1 MKIRLFKLL
10 IVLICSCEQP
20 PIIGPI
26 NDLDLIP
33 YPNQIIS
40 SNQALKIS
48 SINSIIGNEKINDLL
63 KIINEEW
70 GGLLQSLDTK
80 KGDSPKSDSIFLQI
94 DNDMDVSSIEGYI
107 LEITSNRIIIR
118 GKTGEG
124 VYRGWQT
131 LTQIIELSQNG
142 DNPNY
147 IPTGKIIDEPEY
159 GYRGTMLDVAR
170 HFFTP
175 DEVKRH
181 IDLISY
187 YKINHL
193 HIHLSDDQGWRIEI
207 KSWPKLTEKGS
218 LTEVG
223 GEKGGFFSQDEY
235 KEIVSYAATKFITIV
250 PEIDIPGHTN
260 SALASYEKLNCDG
273 KLRDLYT
280 GTNVG
285 FSTLCN
291 TEYTYQFIDDV
302 IRELSSISPGPYFHI
317 GGDESHVTKKKDY
330 IEFINRTSAI
340 VKKYNKKIIG
350 WDDINIADIP
360 TNTVLQFWNYSQRPD
375 NQDWDGQIG
384 FKNILNGL
392 KKDPKVL
399 LSPAGLMYLD
409 MKYDSLTNLGLN
421 WAGYINVKKGYDW
434 SVEELFSEIPS
445 DKIIGIEAPLWT
457 ETAANSSDLEF
468 LTLPR
473 LPGYAEIGWTK
484 SSFRDWSDY
493 KDRLASHSLIWDI
506 KDINYYSSP
515 LIQWLEKNKKIIN

>member
-1 MKIRLFKLL
+1 MKLRLFTLL
-10 IVLICSCEQP
+10 IALIYSCEQP
-20 PIIGPI
+20 PIIDPI
-26 NDLDLIP
+26 NDLSLIP
-33 YPNQIIS
+33 YPKQIIS
-40 SNQALKIS
+40 SNQSLKIS

-63 KIINEEW
+63 KIINKEW
-70 GGLLQSLDTK
+70 GLLLESIDLK
-80 KGDSPKSDSIFLQI
+80 KGDSPKSDGIFLQI
-94 DNDMDVSSIEGYI
+94 DNDINVSSVEGYA
-107 LEITSNRIIIR
+107 LEITSNRIIIK

-124 VYRGWQT
+124 IYRGWQT
-131 LTQIIELSQNG
+131 LIQIIELAQNTV
-142 DNPNY
+142 NPGY

-170 HFFTP
+170 HFFTL

-193 HIHLSDDQGWRIEI
+193 HLHLSDDQGWRIEI

-223 GEKGGFFSQDEY
+223 GGKGGFFSQDEY
-235 KEIVSYAATKFITIV
+235 KEIVSYAASKFITIV

-302 IRELSSISPGPYFHI
+302 IREISSISPGPYFHI

-330 IEFINRTSAI
+330 IEFINRTTAI

-360 TNTVLQFWNYSQRPD
+360 TNTILQLWNYSPKRPD
-375 NQDWDGQIG
+375 NEG
-384 FKNILNGL
+384 FNNILNGL
-392 KKDPKVL
+392 KKEPKVL

-409 MKYDSLTNLGLN
+409 MKYDSLTKLGLT
-421 WAGYINVKKGYDW
+421 WAGTIDVKKGYDW
-434 SVEELFSEIPS
+434 SVTELFSEIPS

-468 LTLPR
+468 LTFPR

-484 SSFRDWSDY
+484 SDLREWSDY
-493 KDRLASHSLIWDI
+493 KVRLASHSLIW
-506 KDINYYSSP
+506 
-515 LIQWLEKNKKIIN
+515 KNKKINYYPSPLIDWADKKPNKIN

>member
-1 MKIRLFKLL
+1 MKLRLFTLL
-10 IVLICSCEQP
+10 IVLIYSCEQP
-20 PIIGPI
+20 PGIASI
-26 NDLDLIP
+26 NNLDLIP
-33 YPNQIIS
+33 YPNQVIS

-63 KIINEEW
+63 KIINKEW
-70 GGLLQSLDTK
+70 GVLIQSIDTK
-80 KGDSPKSDSIFLQI
+80 KGDSPKSDGIFLQI
-94 DNDMDVSSIEGYI
+94 DNDLNVSSIEGYL
-107 LEITSNRIIIR
+107 LEITSNRIIIK

-124 VYRGWQT
+124 IYRGWQT
-131 LTQIIELSQNG
+131 LTQIIELAQNT
-142 DNPNY
+142 DNAGY
-147 IPTGKIIDEPEY
+147 IPTGQITDEPEY

-170 HFFTP
+170 HFFNLE
-175 DEVKRH
+175 EVKRH

-193 HIHLSDDQGWRIEI
+193 HLHLSDDQGWRIEI

-223 GEKGGFFSQDEY
+223 GGKGGFFTQDDY
-235 KEIVSYAATKFITIV
+235 KEIVNYAASKFITIV

-273 KLRDLYT
+273 KLRELYT

-291 TEYTYQFIDDV
+291 NEYSYQFIDDI
-302 IRELSSISPGPYFHI
+302 IREISSISPGPYFHI
-317 GGDESHVTKKKDY
+317 GGDETYATKKEDY
-330 IEFINRTSAI
+330 VEFITKTSEI

-350 WDDINIADIP
+350 WDDINVANIP
-360 TNTVLQFWNYSQRPD
+360 PNTILQFWNYSQTPD
-375 NQDWDGQIG
+375 NQDLDEQTG

-392 KKDPKVL
+392 KKEPKVL

-409 MKYDSLTNLGLN
+409 MKYDSLTKLGLT
-421 WAGYINVKKGYDW
+421 WAGTIDVKKGYDW
-434 SVEELFSEIPS
+434 SVTELFSEIPR

-484 SSFRDWSDY
+484 SDLREWSDY
-493 KDRLASHSLIWDI
+493 KVRLASHSIIW
-506 KDINYYSSP
+506 
-515 LIQWLEKNKKIIN
+515 KNKKINYYPSPLIDWVDKKSN

>member
-1 MKIRLFKLL
+1 MKFRLFTFL
-10 IVLICSCEQP
+10 IVIIYSCEQP
-20 PIIGPI
+20 PIIDPI
-26 NDLDLIP
+26 NDLSLIP

-48 SINSIIGNEKINDLL
+48 SINSIIGNEKIDDLL
-63 KIINEEW
+63 KIINKEW
-70 GGLLQSLDTK
+70 GVLVRNINLK

-94 DNDMDVSSIEGYI
+94 DNDLNVSSAEGYALKI
-107 LEITSNRIIIR
+107 ISNGIIIK
-118 GKTGEG
+118 GKTHEG
-124 VYRGWQT
+124 IYRGWQT
-131 LTQIIELSQNG
+131 LIQIIELTQNA
-142 DNPNY
+142 DNPGY
-147 IPTGKIIDEPEY
+147 IPTGQIADEPKY

-170 HFFTP
+170 HFF
-175 DEVKRH
+175 DIVEVKRH

-193 HIHLSDDQGWRIEI
+193 HLHLSDDQGWRIEI

-223 GEKGGFFSQDEY
+223 GGKGGFFTQDDY
-235 KEIVSYAATKFITIV
+235 KEIVNYAASKFITIV

-273 KLRDLYT
+273 KLRELYT

-291 TEYTYQFIDDV
+291 NEYSYQFIDDI
-302 IRELSSISPGPYFHI
+302 IREISSISPGLYFHI
-317 GGDESHVTKKKDY
+317 GGDETYATKKEDY
-330 IEFINRTSAI
+330 VEFITKTSEI

-350 WDDINIADIP
+350 WDDINIANIP
-360 TNTVLQFWNYSQRPD
+360 PNTILQFWNYSQTPD
-375 NQDWDGQIG
+375 NQDWDGQTG

-392 KKDPKVL
+392 KKKSKVL

-409 MKYDSLTNLGLN
+409 MKYDSLTKLGLT
-421 WAGYINVKKGYDW
+421 WAGTIDLKKGYDW
-434 SVEELFSEIPS
+434 SVRELFPEIPS

-484 SSFRDWSDY
+484 SDQREWSDY
-493 KDRLASHSLIWDI
+493 KVRLASHSLVWIN
-506 KDINYYSSP
+506 KKINYYPSP
-515 LIQWLEKNKKIIN
+515 LIEWVDKKPDNIN

>member
-1 MKIRLFKLL
+1 MKYRLFTLL
-10 IVLICSCEQP
+10 IVLIYSCEQP
-20 PIIGPI
+20 PIIDPI

-33 YPNQIIS
+33 YPKQIIS
-40 SNQALKIS
+40 SNQSLKIS

-63 KIINEEW
+63 KIINKEW
-70 GGLLQSLDTK
+70 GLLLESIDLK

-94 DNDMDVSSIEGYI
+94 DNDLNVSSVEGYA
-107 LEITSNRIIIR
+107 LEITSNRIIIK

-124 VYRGWQT
+124 IYRGWQT
-131 LTQIIELSQNG
+131 LIQIIEFAQNTV
-142 DNPNY
+142 NPGY

-223 GEKGGFFSQDEY
+223 GGKGGFFSQDEY
-235 KEIVSYAATKFITIV
+235 KEIVSYAASKFITIV

-302 IRELSSISPGPYFHI
+302 IREISSISPGPYFHI

-330 IEFINRTSAI
+330 IEFINKTTAI

-360 TNTVLQFWNYSQRPD
+360 PNTILQLWNYSPKRSD
-375 NQDWDGQIG
+375 NQG
-384 FKNILNGL
+384 FNNILNGL

-409 MKYDSLTNLGLN
+409 MKYDSLTNLGLT
-421 WAGYINVKKGYDW
+421 WAGVIDVKKGYDW

-457 ETAANSSDLEF
+457 ETAVNSSDLEF
-468 LTLPR
+468 LTFPR

-484 SSFRDWSDY
+484 SDLREWSDY
-493 KDRLASHSLIWDI
+493 KVRLASHSIIW
-506 KDINYYSSP
+506 
-515 LIQWLEKNKKIIN
+515 KNKKINYYPSPLIDWVDKKSN